1 MKRPVTLPL
10 WMFIII
16 LTIITYD
23 AFVVPFIGELN
34 RNAAVTNLKN
44 PATIEHNQLGQ
55 FMADTFNKVVSSGRA
70 DRQMEHSM
78 ILNETSILKNN
89 TAIII
94 MLLRNGTL

>member
-34 RNAAVTNLKN
+34 RQTAVTNLKN
-44 PATIEHNQLGQ
+44 PTTIEHNKIAQ
-55 FMADTFNKVVSSGRA
+55 FMADTFNNVISAGRA

-78 ILNETSILKNN
+78 ILNETSILKND

-94 MLLRNGTL
+94 MMLRNGTL